1 MFLTATLP
9 TDLQILGSELHN
21 NAFGG
26 RAPPGPAGGAIAV
39 LRPSSHYKREGRGRK
54 GLGIGSEGVWRD
66 GKGDGKDGSKSEG
79 RLNLDICRGPPSYA
93 TDYCAA
99 LTLRLTSVSCG
110 S

>member
-1 MFLTATLP
+1 MFLIATLP

-26 RAPPGPAGGAIAV
+26 RAPPGPAVGAIAV
-39 LRPSSHYKREGRGRK
+39 LRPSSRYKREGRGRK

-66 GKGDGKDGSKSEG
+66 GKDGSESEG
-79 RLNLDICRGPPSYA
+79 RLNFDICRGPPSYA